1 MAKYKNNDF
10 DDSDNEERF
19 EYRLSASDD
28 LQNSIKAA
36 INKKNGKNNPPK
48 NKNGKELKLFYFKR
62 SQKFHLINICVLV
75 AYLGAFAIIFNF
87 FPRPTISESEKR
99 ELAKFPKFTF
109 ESYFSG
115 EFTKELSTF
124 YSDSVPFRE
133 EFVTLAADMKELF
146 GVRVDNVTFHGDVQI
161 VNPEKP
167 KVDITETTGNNNSQT
182 EIIETEEIISETEI
196 TESDFDPDNIPD
208 VGIEFEDNG
217 IVILGDR
224 GVMLYGGNQPAG
236 RYYAEVMNGYKAA
249 LGEDVN
255 VYSLVIPTAAEFY
268 LPTKYREYSAEQ
280 KPFIEDIYAHLDGVI
295 PIDAYSEIS
304 KHTDEDIYLKTDHHW
319 SQLGSYYAYVAFAK
333 VLGVEPTPIEDYEA
347 KMKEGFVGS
356 LYGYTSDPALLD
368 MAEDF
373 HYYIHPAEF
382 KTYFYD
388 YETLEPM
395 GEGMLYHEY
404 AEGGGMYS
412 MFLGRD
418 AIHTKI
424 VTENKNGRKIAVIKD
439 SFGNAFVT
447 HLLSDFEEVYVID
460 ARYFGTGAV
469 DYLKSVGITDL
480 VFANNI
486 FFANTR
492 SQIGLIETLMTG
504 PVGVKPKAETVTET
518 TVATTETTTETQSET
533 TVEETINQDFW
544 DDFEIVE

>member
-1 MAKYKNNDF
+1 MANFNKNDF
-10 DDSDNEERF
+10 DDSNNEERF

-28 LQNSIKAA
+28 LQNSIKSA
-36 INKKNGKNNPPK
+36 INKKHGKTSSPK
-48 NKNGKELKLFYFKR
+48 KKKGKELKLFYFKR
-62 SQKFHLINICVLV
+62 SQKFHKINIYILV
-75 AYLGAFAIIFNF
+75 AFLGAFSIIFNF

-99 ELAKFPKFTF
+99 ELAKFPKFTL

-115 EFTKELSTF
+115 DFTKELSTF

-133 EFVTLAADMKELF
+133 EFVTLAADLKELF
-146 GVRVDNVTFHGDVQI
+146 GVRIDNVTFHGDVQI

-167 KVDITETTGNNNSQT
+167 KVDITETTGNNNLQT
-182 EIIETEEIISETEI
+182 EITDIDGNDVETEPTETV
-196 TESDFDPDNIPD
+196 FDPENIPD

-224 GVMLYGGNQPAG
+224 GVMLYGGNESAG
-236 RYYAEVMNGYKAA
+236 RYYAETLNKYKVA
-249 LGEDVN
+249 LGDDVN
-255 VYSLVIPTAAEFY
+255 VYSLVIPTSAEFY

-280 KPFIEDIYAHLDGVI
+280 KPYIEDIYNHLDGVT
-295 PIDAYSEIS
+295 PIDAYSELS

-356 LYGYTSDPALLD
+356 LYGYTSDPKLLE
-368 MAEDF
+368 MEEDF
-373 HYYIHPAEF
+373 HYYIHPGDY

-388 YETLEPM
+388 YETLDPM

-460 ARYFGTGAV
+460 ARYFGTSAV

-486 FFANTR
+486 FFANTK
-492 SQIGLIETLMTG
+492 SQIGLIETLLTG
-504 PVGVKPKAETVTET
+504 PVGVKEKTETET
-518 TVATTETTTETQSET
+518 TVAVTETETT
-533 TVEETINQDFW
+533 VVETINQDFW
-544 DDFEIVE
+544 DDLEIVE